1 MKKKL
6 RRLLWRM
13 LNRLRVEMAY
23 LYIPAFIINPIF
35 NLLNEFWVYIPLIL
49 FSINGGGFAPAAR
62 ATTA

>member
-23 LYIPAFIINPIF
+23 LYIPARIINPISKLC
-35 NLLNEFWVYIPLIL
+35 NALWEDIP
-49 FSINGGGFAPAAR
+49 
-62 ATTA
+62 